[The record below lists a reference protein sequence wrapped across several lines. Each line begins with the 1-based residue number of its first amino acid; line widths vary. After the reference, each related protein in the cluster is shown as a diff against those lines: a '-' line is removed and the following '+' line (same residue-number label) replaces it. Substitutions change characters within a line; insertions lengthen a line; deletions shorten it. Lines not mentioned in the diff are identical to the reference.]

1 MKAVKK
7 PVEIDFY
14 EIKTLSSYDIG
25 EMTKWIRN
33 MGENPDEILDIHLDV
48 NSNKYTISVNTL
60 EGNSYN
66 LTTDDMLMR
75 GIKGEYYP
83 CKKEIFYDTYTII
96 LN

>member
-14 EIKTLSSYDIG
+14 EVKTLSSYDIG

-33 MGENPDEILDIHLDV
+33 MGENPDEVLDV
-48 NSNKYTISVNTL
+48 NLDMNANKYTISVNTL

-66 LTTDDMLMR
+66 LTTDDVLMR
-75 GIKGEYYP
+75 DIKGEYYP
-83 CKKEIFYDTYTII
+83 CKKEIFYETYTII